1 MKEFMKELRKK
12 VAVGLVGGSDFPKLQ
27 EQMGGE
33 DGEVKFWKAIGIKS
47 LWWKFVLCQA
57 TCEMH
62 IFSRSDTE
70 WNTVL
75 VSNSSVLINWHSFLW
90 FF

>member
-33 DGEVKFWKAIGIKS
+33 DGEIMLWKVIGY
-47 LWWKFVLCQA
+47 
-57 TCEMH
+57 
-62 IFSRSDTE
+62 
-70 WNTVL
+70 
-75 VSNSSVLINWHSFLW
+75 
-90 FF
+90 